1 MARELAAV
9 EKIGREDALTKLSAS
24 LASKKQSA
32 AAA

>member
-9 EKIGREDALTKLSAS
+9 EKVTRDDAVAKLTAS
-24 LASKKQSA
+24 LASKKQTA